1 MSTQTKD
8 ERRRDLLLRDI
19 VRGCQ
24 PSLEERGFRLDGR
37 GCAGP
42 LCWVRFGR
50 HTRDGAG
57 HDGTLV
63 LLVAHDQQER
73 AVLVESRFAE
83 RALQVQTPRAKRI
96 QRYETSPQ
104 MPRGAE
110 ETVAAVRGWPSG
122 P

>member
-1 MSTQTKD
+1 MSTDTTG

-19 VRGCQ
+19 VSRCQ
-24 PSLEERGFRLDGR
+24 PNLEERGFRLDGR

-63 LLVAHDQQER
+63 LLMAHDQQER
-73 AVLVESRFAE
+73 AVLVESRFAD
-83 RALQVQTPRAKRI
+83 RALQVQTPRGKRI
-96 QRYETSPQ
+96 QRYEAPPQ
-104 MPRGAE
+104 MPRVAQ
-110 ETVAAVRGWPSG
+110 ETVAAVCGWPT
-122 P
+122 